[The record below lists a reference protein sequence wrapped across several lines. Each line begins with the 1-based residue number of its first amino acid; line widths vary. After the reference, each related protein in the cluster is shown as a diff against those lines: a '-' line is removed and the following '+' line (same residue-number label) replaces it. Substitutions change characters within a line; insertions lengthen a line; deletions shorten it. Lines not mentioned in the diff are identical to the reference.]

1 MIDASSLYP
10 SMAQPAAAAEAPP
23 PQAAAAPA
31 HYMQEIAAPEPA
43 KLEASTPEE
52 KAETLYAKPEAVEL
66 QIPDNIAELR
76 KGDDLR
82 GMYPPEKQFVDV
94 INDRMFE
101 GETEPVAPAVQAAL
115 VKEVANIAADL
126 GMTAADVRSMRTVGQ
141 VCNTTPPNDE
151 TRMQWREQAVQRL
164 NETYGKDATQA
175 YRDAITFAQ
184 RDPRVMQVLNEGGR
198 GDHPDTVLLFA
209 KLARQARTA
218 GKLK

>member
-1 MIDASSLYP
+1 MIDAASLYP
-10 SMAQPAAAAEAPP
+10 SMAQPAAATEAPP
-23 PQAAAAPA
+23 PQEAAAPA
-31 HYMQEIAAPEPA
+31 HYMQEIAAPEPV

-82 GMYPPEKQFVDV
+82 GMYPPEKQFADV
-94 INDRMFE
+94 INERAFVGDSE
-101 GETEPVAPAVQAAL
+101 EVGPSTQAAL

-126 GMTAADVRSMRTVGQ
+126 GMSAADVRTMRTVGQ
-141 VCNTTPPNDE
+141 VCNATPPSDE
-151 TRMQWREQAVQRL
+151 TRIQWREQAVQRL
-164 NETYGKDATQA
+164 NEAYGNDAAQA
-175 YRDAITFAQ
+175 YRDAIKFAQ
-184 RDPRVMQVLNEGGR
+184 RDPRMVKALNENGR

-209 KLARQARTA
+209 KLARQAKTA